1 MDSIISTTFTDGY
14 KTGGGRGLV
23 QAVYQPPLTSSNS
36 SAFRSRSSPI
46 CVPAFMIP
54 VPFLV
59 AGPADALRSDSTAI
73 APLNVKALTTS
84 PPTIGDVA
92 PGAAAQCR
100 QSTYA

>member
-59 AGPADALRSDSTAI
+59 AGPADALRSDST
-73 APLNVKALTTS
+73 LNVKALTTS
-84 PPTIGDVA
+84 PPTIGDRRAWYGRSV
-92 PGAAAQCR
+92 PTIDVCLK
-100 QSTYA
+100 